1 MPDIKNILE
10 KAHSYFIGKEYNKA
24 ILLYSQALSF
34 EPDNREYTLYCV
46 FCDIAYTDEFKAQ
59 NLFDYFIISRN
70 VNLEDAIKSLEDIIE
85 AYDGNNDKMMEFMKD
100 VSIINVE
107 KLDAIDYMDFR
118 KLVDIRGSF
127 KEAYQDIMFSLKVA
141 LKTKEDFVNFV
152 NQLID
157 NDFEKSAYHY
167 LDGFNQ
173 FFIYDN
179 QDITKLY
186 NKLGKKDIDIR

>member
-34 EPDNREYTLYCV
+34 QPDNREYKLYCV

-107 KLDAIDYMDFR
+107 KLVSKIIEVFGKGRYKAIKQEKIKKKQNFCLWISR
-118 KLVDIRGSF
+118 KPS
-127 KEAYQDIMFSLKVA
+127 K
-141 LKTKEDFVNFV
+141 N
-152 NQLID
+152 
-157 NDFEKSAYHY
+157 
-167 LDGFNQ
+167 
-173 FFIYDN
+173 
-179 QDITKLY
+179 
-186 NKLGKKDIDIR
+186 